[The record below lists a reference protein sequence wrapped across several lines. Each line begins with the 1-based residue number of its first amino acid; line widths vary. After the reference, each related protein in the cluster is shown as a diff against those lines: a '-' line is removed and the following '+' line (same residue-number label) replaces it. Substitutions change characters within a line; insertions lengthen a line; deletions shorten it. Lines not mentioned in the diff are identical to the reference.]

1 MSFCALHY
9 IHYTVVHKLQI
20 MGKYRNNGAI
30 GAILDEYE
38 KALTELKHLISELK
52 NEDLIAIF

>member
-1 MSFCALHY
+1 
-9 IHYTVVHKLQI
+9 